1 MSLEMNKQKKGKKY
15 PNILALGSSL
25 NLELTL
31 SLDEKQYES
40 IGIKFIEISKLED
53 LHNLFP
59 NQSPLFSLK
68 IQKLT
73 SLIELQSNNFLFNSI
88 LFINQSCKR
97 KLHVKY
103 LIPFCPKFP
112 KELCFIYDI
121 IKIITEKNYIY
132 IEEFNLL
139 DIKPNIIFTF
149 KLIDKDIIVE
159 QKSFLITNEN
169 QYNNNTIEENKTK
182 ENKNEKEYKGKL
194 LERLNIS
201 YDYDYF
207 YSTINELFDCKKYSE
222 NEIIEFI
229 NSLIIKCPD
238 IKICINYD
246 ENYLLDNKDFIKNII
261 SKTDIFIFEKKD
273 IIHFYNNLFSQN
285 NDEINENK
293 ENKIEKKNIIEEFF
307 IYNIQSERINQK
319 IKIGIFINDM
329 KEIFILQQ
337 DPKTSLVIFQLNQ
350 NINLVPINLNE
361 NDRKKYD
368 ELISIKYS
376 SIKSVYIGAFLN
388 RIIRE
393 ESFDICLKMSL
404 KCSIKYLDI
413 LKFGLD
419 VPSIQ
424 NYYEIKAVKNHKKKI
439 NKLEIKNKQL
449 ENKFILD
456 CTNLNNKKNLYNS
469 LYDEN
474 CANFLNSKETRRHL
488 QKQGFINKKGMILVD
503 PVKDKFITMSKKE
516 KKDIFTKF
524 QIKFNNIKEIRQ
536 NNDKRREKIIQISLV
551 NQKALNH
558 FSFKDFDSINFCN
571 SNTSRQFFLPKIKNK
586 NTNSNKTPNIFKKFE
601 IFKRENNKEDVK
613 KSLNNRK
620 KNLSEMNFCRNK
632 ILNPIKPNK
641 KSFLIEDK

>member
-1 MSLEMNKQKKGKKY
+1 MSLEMNKQKKEKKY

-40 IGIKFIEISKLED
+40 IGIKFKEISKLED

-132 IEEFNLL
+132 IEDFNLL

-169 QYNNNTIEENKTK
+169 QYNNNNIEENKTN
-182 ENKNEKEYKGKL
+182 ENKNEKEYKGEL

-229 NSLIIKCPD
+229 NSLAIKCPD

-285 NDEINENK
+285 NDEMNENK

-337 DPKTSLVIFQLNQ
+337 DPKTSLVKFQLNQ

>member
-1 MSLEMNKQKKGKKY
+1 M
-15 PNILALGSSL
+15 
-25 NLELTL
+25 
-31 SLDEKQYES
+31 
-40 IGIKFIEISKLED
+40 
-53 LHNLFP
+53 
-59 NQSPLFSLK
+59 
-68 IQKLT
+68 
-73 SLIELQSNNFLFNSI
+73 
-88 LFINQSCKR
+88 
-97 KLHVKY
+97 
-103 LIPFCPKFP
+103 
-112 KELCFIYDI
+112 
-121 IKIITEKNYIY
+121 
-132 IEEFNLL
+132 
-139 DIKPNIIFTF
+139 
-149 KLIDKDIIVE
+149 
-159 QKSFLITNEN
+159 
-169 QYNNNTIEENKTK
+169 
-182 ENKNEKEYKGKL
+182 

-229 NSLIIKCPD
+229 NSLAIKCPD

-285 NDEINENK
+285 NDEMNENK

-551 NQKALNH
+551 NQKALNL